1 MARQRIRTRT
11 TRTVTRTT
19 IRRKRT
25 GGNKIRR
32 VRNPRWYL
40 EYKTHFNQ
48 AQNSRNPKEI
58 NILIL
63 IVWMLIKSRGQT
75 NSKTLLPW

>member
-11 TRTVTRTT
+11 TRTVTITT

-32 VRNPRWYL
+32 VR
-40 EYKTHFNQ
+40 K
-48 AQNSRNPKEI
+48 AQVIS
-58 NILIL
+58 
-63 IVWMLIKSRGQT
+63 
-75 NSKTLLPW
+75 